1 MQPRFA
7 QLGELVVLFS
17 FQVTAPSVFQKPFR
31 PLTLTIIMLLPM
43 ILFAFLYLRMDKTKQ
58 VLAEESLAEA
68 KNAPR
73 HLRSSEHSCCS
84 RGKLEMVGFHGGK
97 QG

>member
-1 MQPRFA
+1 M
-7 QLGELVVLFS
+7 LFS

-31 PLTLTIIMLLPM
+31 PLTLTIIVLLPM

-73 HLRSSEHSCCS
+73 HRRELRALMLQS
-84 RGKLEMVGFHGGK
+84 REARNGRFSWRKEG
-97 QG
+97 